1 MKSIMKLYPLEWLA
15 REAGNDELTACD
27 LEQMDFIEPAWKLV
41 LGNKAIL
48 PVLWEMF
55 PGHPNLLPSYY
66 DSQSLSKAEHQN
78 GETWVSKPKFGREG
92 HGLLFSDDFES
103 LDKFIEKTTSQKIEE
118 DGMILGKQ
126 IY

>member
-1 MKSIMKLYPLEWLA
+1 MSDEESRGTAEYLNLIAWNSGINSIVSDIEYLRILYTEDGSHAVPTLNGKEMKSIMKLYPLEWLA

-66 DSQSLSKAEHQN
+66 DS
-78 GETWVSKPKFGREG
+78 
-92 HGLLFSDDFES
+92 
-103 LDKFIEKTTSQKIEE
+103 
-118 DGMILGKQ
+118 
-126 IY
+126 

>member
-1 MKSIMKLYPLEWLA
+1 MGIATILSDEESRGTAEYLNLIAWNSGINSIVSDIEYLRILYTEDGSHAVPTLNGKEMKSIMKLYPLEWLA

-66 DSQSLSKAEHQN
+66 DS
-78 GETWVSKPKFGREG
+78 
-92 HGLLFSDDFES
+92 
-103 LDKFIEKTTSQKIEE
+103 
-118 DGMILGKQ
+118 
-126 IY
+126 